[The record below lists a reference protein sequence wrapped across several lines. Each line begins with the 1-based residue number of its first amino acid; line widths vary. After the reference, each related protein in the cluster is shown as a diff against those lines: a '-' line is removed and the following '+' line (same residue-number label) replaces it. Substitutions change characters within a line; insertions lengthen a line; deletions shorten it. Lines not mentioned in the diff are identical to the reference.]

1 MSADY
6 FFTYDRKGGLCQVG
20 SDLVRKTMRYNG
32 KQYQAYGKTEREAMM
47 KLAEKITALKRGE
60 AAIGGTMTVD
70 AWYKQ
75 WKSTYKDPKDIT
87 AKSLGMYDEK
97 YNKYI
102 KPRIGS
108 MRLQNVTDV
117 HLQEIMNEQA
127 GKSDSHCKKV
137 RSVLRQIFKRARQSR
152 LIVYDP
158 AEMLELPKATKGKRR
173 PLTDEE
179 RKAVLTVAETH
190 RSGLWILTLLYTG
203 MRPGET
209 AALRWEDIDFK
220 KEEIHVQAAKE
231 SGTNNTIKEP
241 KTEAGNR
248 IIPLHAALKPKLQAA
263 PRHPSG
269 YVFVTGAGNP
279 QNENSL
285 RRLWTGFK
293 RALDIYM
300 GAEVKRNKITKSV
313 LSDDLVPYCFRHT
326 FCTDLEK
333 AGVPLNVAK
342 EIMGHSDIQTT
353 ANIYTHRD
361 LDTMHKG
368 MDLLDGTAAKKKKT
382 KTQKQW

>member
-1 MSADY
+1 MA
-6 FFTYDRKGGLCQVG
+6 KE
-20 SDLVRKTMRYNG
+20 LVRKTMRYNG
-32 KQYQAYGKTEREAMM
+32 KQYQAYGKTEREAML
-47 KLAEKITALKRGE
+47 KLTEKITALKRGE
-60 AAIGGTMTVD
+60 TAIGGTMTVD

-75 WKSTYKDPKDIT
+75 WKTTYKEPKEMT

-102 KPRIGS
+102 KPRIGT
-108 MRLQNVTDV
+108 MRLQDVTDV
-117 HLQEIMNEQA
+117 HLQVIMNEQA
-127 GKSDSHCKKV
+127 GMSDSHCKKV
-137 RSVLRQIFKRARQSR
+137 RSVLQQIFKRARQSR

-158 AEMLELPKATKGKRR
+158 AELLELPKTTKGKRR
-173 PLTDEE
+173 SLTDEE
-179 RKAVLTVAETH
+179 RNAMLAVAETH

-209 AALRWEDIDFK
+209 AALRWEDINFER
-220 KEEIHVQAAKE
+220 EEIHVHAAKE
-231 SGTNNTIKEP
+231 SGANKTIKGP
-241 KTEAGNR
+241 KTDAGDR
-248 IIPLHAALKPKLQAA
+248 IIPLHAALKPKLQSA

-269 YVFVTGAGNP
+269 YVFVTGQGNP
-279 QNENSL
+279 QNDNSL

-300 GAEVKRNKITKSV
+300 GAEVKRNKIVTSV
-313 LSDDLVPYCFRHT
+313 VADDLVPYCLRHT
-326 FCTDLEK
+326 FCTDLQK

-361 LDTMHKG
+361 LDTLHRG
-368 MDLLDGTAAKKKKT
+368 MDLLDGTAAKKEKEQSKT
-382 KTQKQW
+382 AG